1 MLSLM
6 SENKEYKYL
15 QGLGPMWKVIVNT
28 LKNMQ
33 AYWMISAVV
42 QALSRPSAQA
52 QLELDCLLPG
62 VSYSVCS
69 SASQVRA
76 AAEALITPLSSASSM
91 SPASPVTASE
101 EDAVK
106 EAAGCAEQQEA
117 PESESDSD
125 DGGNEKMLEE
135 DIKTLTEK
143 LQDLELR
150 MKEPSVSECF
160 TSVFTAPAY
169 AASSPR
175 SSPPPSRWSGV
186 IRDVIL
192 VGQWQAVFWLNQQEA
207 ARWEVHDLKLLQQAL
222 KTNWLWDKI

>member
-1 MLSLM
+1 
-6 SENKEYKYL
+6 
-15 QGLGPMWKVIVNT
+15 
-28 LKNMQ
+28 
-33 AYWMISAVV
+33 
-42 QALSRPSAQA
+42 
-52 QLELDCLLPG
+52 
-62 VSYSVCS
+62 
-69 SASQVRA
+69 
-76 AAEALITPLSSASSM
+76 
-91 SPASPVTASE
+91 
-101 EDAVK
+101 
-106 EAAGCAEQQEA
+106 
-117 PESESDSD
+117 
-125 DGGNEKMLEE
+125 MLEE

-169 AASSPR
+169 ATSSPH